1 MIDYK
6 KKDKN
11 SVFHLKNL
19 KNANLNEIHT
29 LLKVLELKDFF
40 VSSYMIGFSW
50 RFDEICLK
58 NGSNLF
64 MNYNFLVSQYFV

>member
-40 VSSYMIGFSW
+40 VSSYMIGFS
-50 RFDEICLK
+50 
-58 NGSNLF
+58 
-64 MNYNFLVSQYFV
+64 